1 MKALSPSEQAVIDY
15 INKTEE
21 RYTPIGDVESATI
34 AIDGKAL
41 EKTAIWLIICGL
53 KSKCI
58 IEYTWVNEELL
69 YILTSNLPQ
78 S

>member
-41 EKTAIWLIICGL
+41 EKTAI
-53 KSKCI
+53 
-58 IEYTWVNEELL
+58 
-69 YILTSNLPQ
+69 
-78 S
+78 